1 MDERVSQFFLSVG
14 RLCDDA
20 RIAGLTVRVRLAEGE
35 ELEGVPA
42 PPRHTEGADELDAI
56 GYADSVTV
64 GGVDIALSDVVEAS
78 VVHPARRPDGA

>member
-1 MDERVSQFFLSVG
+1 MDERASQFFLSVG

-20 RIAGLTVRVRLAEGE
+20 RIAGLTVRVWLAGGE
-35 ELEGVPA
+35 ELAGVPG
-42 PPRHTEGADELDAI
+42 PPLPTEGADELDAI
-56 GYADSVTV
+56 GYADAVTI